1 MNVKTESRADGEQS
15 AFIEYHYYKGGLR
28 TEFVT
33 SGHGRPTWAPPPDWV
48 GFRSEFVLQDSD
60 LVIELV
66 KFNNS
71 SSVVS
76 WIGLYRHS
84 ADQVFG
90 DRQNHMGIGVWLL
103 DRFPSAPY
111 ELIEGLR
118 KLLELFPS
126 NSTEE
131 FSATVGHF
139 LSEYVQQYVA
149 DLQQLP
155 PPLNGMRLAN
165 NQVLTTFQY
174 QIQPE
179 AENWK
184 KRLNDLF
191 FRLYFLYPEGREENR
206 ALIYI
211 PFTSV
216 AKGPGISGSEEFKKE
231 RFIFDFLP
239 KVPVAFSSQANAI
252 LELEKQIASD
262 RLSLG
267 QLRSQASE
275 LEMDLAHE
283 RERGNSVERQYNE
296 LKQSLAENDEMK
308 RFSILNEGISYL
320 KSQNLSLEREMQG
333 LRRNVGD
340 DIERALRKST
350 TSGHTRPPFNGQT
363 VSEPVRLAMS
373 RDLPRQGNNSKI
385 PWIPIVAGAVIITIF
400 IGFLFYMWYF

>member
-1 MNVKTESRADGEQS
+1 MNVKTESRTEEPQS

-28 TEFVT
+28 TEFVA
-33 SGHGRPTWAPPPDWV
+33 SGQDRPTWAPPPDWV
-48 GFRSEFVLQDSD
+48 GFRSEFALQGSD
-60 LVIELV
+60 LVIEVV
-66 KFNNS
+66 KFEAP

-76 WIGLYRHS
+76 WVGLYQHS
-84 ADQVFG
+84 PDQVYG
-90 DRQNHMGIGVWLL
+90 DRQNHAGIGVWLL
-103 DRFPSAPY
+103 NKFPSAPY

-118 KLLELFPS
+118 QLLELFPS
-126 NSTEE
+126 KSTEE
-131 FSATVGHF
+131 FSSTVGHF
-139 LSEYVQQYVA
+139 LSEYIRGYVA
-149 DLQQLP
+149 ELQQLP

-165 NQVLTTFQY
+165 SQILNTFQY
-174 QIQPE
+174 QVQRD
-179 AENWK
+179 AENWQ

-211 PFTSV
+211 PS
-216 AKGPGISGSEEFKKE
+216 ISATKDSAMGGFEEFKKE
-231 RFIFDFLP
+231 RFIFEFLP
-239 KVPVAFSSQANAI
+239 KVPVAFTSQANAI
-252 LELEKQIASD
+252 LELEKQILAD

-267 QLRSQASE
+267 QQRSKASE
-275 LEMDLAHE
+275 LERNLAYE

-308 RFSILNEGISYL
+308 RFTILNEGISHL
-320 KSQNLSLEREMQG
+320 KSQILSFEREMQN

-350 TSGHTRPPFNGQT
+350 TSGHTRPTFNGHT
-363 VSEPVRLAMS
+363 VSEPVRLAIS
-373 RDLPRQGNNSKI
+373 RELPRQGNNSKI

>member
-1 MNVKTESRADGEQS
+1 MNVQAESRADNAQS

-28 TEFVT
+28 TEFVA
-33 SGHGRPTWAPPPDWV
+33 SGHDRPRWAPPPDWV

-66 KFNNS
+66 KFNTP

-84 ADQVFG
+84 PDQVFG
-90 DRQNHMGIGVWLL
+90 DRQNHIGIGVWLL

-179 AENWK
+179 AENWQ

-216 AKGPGISGSEEFKKE
+216 AKGPGIIGSEEFKKE
-231 RFIFDFLP
+231 RFIFEFLP

-252 LELEKQIASD
+252 LELEKQIVAD

-267 QLRSQASE
+267 QLRSQTSE
-275 LEMDLAHE
+275 LETDLAHE

-296 LKQSLAENDEMK
+296 LKQSLDENDEMK

-320 KSQNLSLEREMQG
+320 KSQILSLEREMQS

-340 DIERALRKST
+340 DIERALRTST
-350 TSGHTRPPFNGQT
+350 TSGQARSTFNGHT
-363 VSEPVRLAMS
+363 VSEPVRLAMA
-373 RDLPRQGNNSKI
+373 RELPKQGNNGKI
-385 PWIPIVAGAVIITIF
+385 SWPLIVAAVVMLIILVGLI
-400 IGFLFYMWYF
+400 IYMLSL

>member
-1 MNVKTESRADGEQS
+1 MNVKTESRADDEQS

-33 SGHGRPTWAPPPDWV
+33 SGHDRPTWAPPPDWV

-66 KFNNS
+66 KFNTS

-84 ADQVFG
+84 PDQVFG
-90 DRQNHMGIGVWLL
+90 DRQNHIGIGVWLL
-103 DRFPSAPY
+103 DSFPSAPY

-126 NSTEE
+126 NSTEN

-139 LSEYVQQYVA
+139 LSEYVQEYVA
-149 DLQQLP
+149 DLQPLP

-174 QIQPE
+174 QIRPE
-179 AENWK
+179 AENWQ

-252 LELEKQIASD
+252 LELEKQIVAD

-267 QLRSQASE
+267 QLRSQTSE
-275 LEMDLAHE
+275 LETDLAHE

-296 LKQSLAENDEMK
+296 LKQSLDENDEIK
-308 RFSILNEGISYL
+308 RFTILNEGISYL
-320 KSQNLSLEREMQG
+320 KSQIHSFEREMQS
-333 LRRNVGD
+333 LRRNVSD
-340 DIERALRKST
+340 DIERALRTST
-350 TSGHTRPPFNGQT
+350 TSGHTRSTFNGHT
-363 VSEPVRLAMS
+363 VSEPVRLALAHDRS
-373 RDLPRQGNNSKI
+373 RMGNSDKI
-385 PWIPIVAGAVIITIF
+385 PWIPIMAGGVIITIF
-400 IGFLFYMWYF
+400 IGFIFYMWYF